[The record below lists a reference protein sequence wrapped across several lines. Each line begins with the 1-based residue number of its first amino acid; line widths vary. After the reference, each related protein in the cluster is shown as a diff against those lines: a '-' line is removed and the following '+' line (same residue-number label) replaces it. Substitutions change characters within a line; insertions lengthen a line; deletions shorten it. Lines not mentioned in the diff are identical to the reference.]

1 MATPLMP
8 LTHIP
13 LTTTLKH
20 TQAALDIPL
29 TVYGTG
35 GQTRG
40 FIHISDT
47 ARCIE
52 IAINNPPKAG
62 EKVEV
67 FNQIAETLRVR
78 DLAQTISD
86 KTGVQI
92 RHLENPRKEDAENE
106 LDVANAKFKAA
117 GLNPITVEMGLMEEV
132 VDITKKYSKRCDRSA
147 TASSAPLLRS
157 ASMSQHPLLNKRH
170 SRSATS
176 SMAAPVSARCT
187 RARSSKSSSSTAAP
201 TSGKPRC
208 VRA

>member
-1 MATPLMP
+1 
-8 LTHIP
+8 
-13 LTTTLKH
+13 
-20 TQAALDIPL
+20 
-29 TVYGTG
+29 VYGTG

-62 EKVEV
+62 GKVEV

-78 DLAQTISD
+78 DLAQTISN
-86 KTGVQI
+86 KSGVPI

-132 VDITKKYSKRCDRSA
+132 VDITKKYSDRCDRSKVLPSA
-147 TASSAPLLRS
+147 FWTKGRAS
-157 ASMSQHPLLNKRH
+157 
-170 SRSATS
+170 
-176 SMAAPVSARCT
+176 AA
-187 RARSSKSSSSTAAP
+187 AAD
-201 TSGKPRC
+201 TNRTEDKG